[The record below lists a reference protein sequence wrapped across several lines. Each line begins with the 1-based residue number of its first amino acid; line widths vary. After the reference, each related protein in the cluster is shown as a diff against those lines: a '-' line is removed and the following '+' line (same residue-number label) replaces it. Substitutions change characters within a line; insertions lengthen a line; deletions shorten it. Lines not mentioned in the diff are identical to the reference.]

1 MKIIDFY
8 SYLDKLKR
16 TKREGWI
23 RNGITDSESV
33 ADHSLSVAALSM
45 ILAPHLNVNRDKLIK
60 MALIHDIGESII
72 GDVQWYNS
80 EKGIDEK
87 VLAKKEKDEG
97 KAVRKILKTLGN
109 DEYLKL
115 WEEMEEK
122 KTREARIHKEIDR
135 IDMALQAYFNE
146 RRTGKNL
153 SRFFDFTDL
162 FISEPL
168 IIEIMKEIRSLRK
181 T

>member
-8 SYLDKLKR
+8 RYLDKLKR

-23 RNGITDSESV
+23 ADGIMDSESV

-45 ILAPHLNVNRDKLIK
+45 VLAPHLNVDRDKLIK

-72 GDVQWYNS
+72 GDVQWYTQG
-80 EKGIDEK
+80 KGIDKK

-97 KAVRKILKTLGN
+97 KAVRKILETLG
-109 DEYLKL
+109 DSEYLKL

-122 KTREARIHKEIDR
+122 KTREAKIHKEIDR

-146 RRTGKNL
+146 KRTGKNL
-153 SRFFDFTDL
+153 ARFFDFTDL

-168 IIEIMKEIRSLRK
+168 IKEIMKEVRSSRK
-181 T
+181 